1 MTGESTHSTG
11 SGRGQLVLIAAVALA
26 MALVPLVLAYLQLGY
41 HDDIRPSGDVD
52 PAGQAERT
60 LTHDLHDASAGI
72 EANYSWTDRD
82 AAVATVRDRLRSTIE
97 AVNRSRLAA
106 GQASRVTYN
115 QSRADQWRR
124 TNCPGGPDRQF
135 GACKARAGVVMQN
148 RANRTHVLAVAFD
161 VAISTPDTDTQVT
174 LVVRRP

>member
-1 MTGESTHSTG
+1 MTGESPKSLDD
-11 SGRGQLVLIAAVALA
+11 RGQLVLIAAVALA
-26 MALVPLVLAYLQLGY
+26 MALVPLVLAYLQLGF
-41 HDDIRPSGDVD
+41 HDDVRPAGDVD

-60 LTHDLHDASAGI
+60 LTHGLHNASDGI
-72 EANYSWTDRD
+72 ETNYSWTDRD
-82 AAVATVRDRLRSTIE
+82 AAVATVRDRLRTTTE
-97 AVNRSRLAA
+97 AVNRSRLGA

-115 QSRADQWRR
+115 QSRAEQWQRA
-124 TNCPGGPDRQF
+124 NCPTGPDRQF
-135 GACKARAGVVMQN
+135 GACEPREGLIVQN